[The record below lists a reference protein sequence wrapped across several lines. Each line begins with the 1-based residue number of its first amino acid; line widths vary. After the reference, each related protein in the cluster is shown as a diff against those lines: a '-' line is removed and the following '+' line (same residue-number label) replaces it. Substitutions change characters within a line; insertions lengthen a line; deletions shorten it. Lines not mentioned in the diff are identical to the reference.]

1 MTNSKKIK
9 RNIGASRRLAPFGHV
24 RSITF
29 TIMLLTVALIFGCRK
44 SGGGGGTT
52 QTDPIKNLTGNL
64 LIVSADGTRGANS
77 LPLSFVGASATV
89 SDVKVDKFGGQG
101 GDILLFPTNFIIEN
115 GNLYLTNLTTT
126 NKDGGEVKAAVSNKV
141 TLTFSLSGENLSK
154 YTDTAEIYVGK
165 YSNISTNIL
174 DIFKKFTTMESDTL
188 SETTDTAHPIKNL
201 TFEFTKMTNATT
213 NSSFLLLE
221 NTKEGDGGMIVNGAR
236 FVTNLNKSITAQKTS
251 FDTYFTDVKVNGFNT
266 NDSES
271 IANFQI
277 DFSGKK
283 SYLYYY
289 EGEPNYHLIF
299 FLKQGKWDNNLGK

>member
-1 MTNSKKIK
+1 MSQKNKI
-9 RNIGASRRLAPFGHV
+9 F
-24 RSITF
+24 SITLS
-29 TIMLLTVALIFGCRK
+29 LLILGSVACRK

-52 QTDPIKNLTGNL
+52 PIDPIKNLTGNL

-89 SDVKVDKFGGQG
+89 SDVKVEQFGGQG

-115 GNLYLTNLTTT
+115 GNLYLTNNLTTT
-126 NKDGGEVKAAVSNKV
+126 NKDGGEVKAAVSNKI
-141 TLTFSLSGENLSK
+141 TLTFSLSGENLSR
-154 YTDTAEIYVGK
+154 YTDTAEIFVGK

-174 DIFKKFTTMESDTL
+174 DTFKKFTTMESDTL

-201 TFEFTKMTNATT
+201 TFDFTKMTNATT

-221 NTKEGDGGMIVNGAR
+221 NTKDGDAGMLVNGAR
-236 FVTNLNKSITAQKTS
+236 FVTNLNNSITAQKSS

-299 FLKQGKWDNNLGK
+299 FLKQGKWDNNLGQ

>member
-1 MTNSKKIK
+1 M
-9 RNIGASRRLAPFGHV
+9 
-24 RSITF
+24 
-29 TIMLLTVALIFGCRK
+29 
-44 SGGGGGTT
+44 
-52 QTDPIKNLTGNL
+52 
-64 LIVSADGTRGANS
+64 
-77 LPLSFVGASATV
+77 
-89 SDVKVDKFGGQG
+89 SDVEVGQE

-141 TLTFSLSGENLSK
+141 TLTFSLSGENLSR
-154 YTDTAEIYVGK
+154 YTDTAEIFVGK

-174 DIFKKFTTMESDTL
+174 DTFKQFNKI
-188 SETTDTAHPIKNL
+188 TADDLNEIQDATHITKKV
-201 TFEFTKMTNATT
+201 EFNFANMTNATT

-221 NTKEGDGGMIVNGAR
+221 NISDGDDMLVNGAR
-236 FVTNLNKSITAQKTS
+236 FVTNLNTSIAAQKTS

-266 NDSES
+266 NDNES

-299 FLKQGKWDNNLGK
+299 FLKKGKWDNNLGQ

>member
-1 MTNSKKIK
+1 MTQKNKI
-9 RNIGASRRLAPFGHV
+9 F
-24 RSITF
+24 SIT
-29 TIMLLTVALIFGCRK
+29 LLLLILGSVACRK
-44 SGGGGGTT
+44 SGGGG
-52 QTDPIKNLTGNL
+52 DPTPIDPTKSMTGNL
-64 LIVSADGTRGANS
+64 LIVSVDGKTNINSIPLRFAGAN
-77 LPLSFVGASATV
+77 ATV
-89 SDVKVDKFGGQG
+89 TKVEVEKGKTLKLDT
-101 GDILLFPTNFIIEN
+101 TNFIVEN
-115 GNLYLTNLTTT
+115 NALKLTKFDLS
-126 NKDGGEVKAAVSNKV
+126 KEDAAVSNKV
-141 TLTFSLSGENLSK
+141 TLTFDLSASSSSPITR

-174 DIFKKFTTMESDTL
+174 DTYKKLTKMDTDAL
-188 SETTDTAHPIKNL
+188 SVTTDTSHPIKNL
-201 TFEFTKMTNATT
+201 EFDFTKMTNATT

-221 NTKEGDGGMIVNGAR
+221 NTKAGDGGMIVNGTR
-236 FVTNLNKSITAQKTS
+236 FVTKLNERITAQKTS

-266 NDSES
+266 NDNES